1 MKLSIK
7 VFSTCLLV
15 LLTTNWLILAT
26 TTSTSTET
34 ISTNRVLTNNKSKN
48 KAKSQTQTLTMT
60 STLFEMQ
67 SYINMMTLMSSKTK
81 SNESLK
87 LKSKTKKNQLDRAS
101 EENDIFNFMSI
112 LSSSNK
118 NNFAKKQKRQAFN
131 PDDISS
137 QYKFK
142 SKEENTEEIPEKVV
156 QPNPSSKKK
165 IKTLKDDEFQG
176 NKELGLVFE
185 NWWTISSREFKDYKN
200 YPPLTLSN
208 GTKIEIITNGTS
220 RLNPAFNCTDA
231 DKPKTPYQFWFRMN
245 DLNMYYSSSKTDVN
259 ILGEIDWDSVVDVTE
274 SEKKVNNTSIYCFQ
288 TNDKDNKNWI
298 LCNED
303 KAERHKWVCR
313 IKLLLQ
319 LPKDGSCAD
328 VFGEEPM
335 KPNVEIKKIQPE
347 VVIPLPSRE
356 CNENWSY
363 RFNGKDWEC
372 TCKEGMEQS
381 PIDLPL
387 PHLVTDS
394 PVKPLFQYS
403 EVGPE
408 SDITTLDNLVM
419 AGEDIKLRNFDGHL
433 TLYHHNFGK
442 VVTLDGAVFKAEEIT
457 FHTPSNHK
465 IDGKSFP
472 LEVSIIHYGISKGD
486 IAKQVIL
493 SFLFEKKAGIYNQF
507 IDDLDFL
514 NLPNTSQKVKNI
526 INKIYIPKI
535 LFEAR
540 GENDDQIIMMKPF
553 SFYTYQGS
561 LPFPPCTER
570 TIHYVASKP
579 LRIGSTALQLFTEA
593 LRVPD
598 QIKSDGSS
606 FDVIVSDTLPV
617 SNREIQE
624 LKGRPIFHYDHKKY
638 CPMGDPPKPE
648 VKPLGHYEK
657 MKRDVTNYFFV
668 TGTKPSG
675 IPGAFVVPNEEAG
688 H

>member
-1 MKLSIK
+1 
-7 VFSTCLLV
+7 
-15 LLTTNWLILAT
+15 
-26 TTSTSTET
+26 
-34 ISTNRVLTNNKSKN
+34 
-48 KAKSQTQTLTMT
+48 
-60 STLFEMQ
+60 
-67 SYINMMTLMSSKTK
+67 
-81 SNESLK
+81 
-87 LKSKTKKNQLDRAS
+87 
-101 EENDIFNFMSI
+101 
-112 LSSSNK
+112 
-118 NNFAKKQKRQAFN
+118 
-131 PDDISS
+131 
-137 QYKFK
+137 
-142 SKEENTEEIPEKVV
+142 
-156 QPNPSSKKK
+156 
-165 IKTLKDDEFQG
+165 
-176 NKELGLVFE
+176 
-185 NWWTISSREFKDYKN
+185 
-200 YPPLTLSN
+200 
-208 GTKIEIITNGTS
+208 
-220 RLNPAFNCTDA
+220 
-231 DKPKTPYQFWFRMN
+231 
-245 DLNMYYSSSKTDVN
+245 MYYSSSKTDVN

-347 VVIPLPSRE
+347 VVIPLPSRD